1 MNKNHKKVCRVLNYT
16 EHLLNLV
23 STVIGY
29 VFISTYSSLVGIAVW
44 ITISAVGLKICV
56 ITAAVL
62 KKYKSIV
69 KKNEN
74 KNDKKSVLS
83 KKLS

>member
-29 VFISTYSSLVGIAVW
+29 VSISTYSSLVGIAVW

-56 ITAAVL
+56 IIAAVL
-62 KKYKSIV
+62 KKYYSTI
-69 KKNEN
+69 
-74 KNDKKSVLS
+74 L
-83 KKLS
+83 

>member
-29 VFISTYSSLVGIAVW
+29 VSISTYSSLVGIAVW
-44 ITISAVGLKICV
+44 ITISAVGLKIGV

>member
-29 VFISTYSSLVGIAVW
+29 VSISTYSSLVGIAV
-44 ITISAVGLKICV
+44 
-56 ITAAVL
+56 
-62 KKYKSIV
+62 
-69 KKNEN
+69 
-74 KNDKKSVLS
+74 
-83 KKLS
+83 